1 MTRKEIIEKL
11 SKIKKLAK
19 EGVAGEMDAARER
32 LFALMDKYGITED
45 ELDENEEPDFFM
57 IDAQN
62 HEQLF
67 VQIYHTFFGT
77 DRPIYDISKMKAGD
91 RKFLSSH
98 GHGDKNAT
106 IGFRCTKS
114 ELVQII
120 YMFNSYLSDYKKQYA
135 AFEYAYY
142 HVNGLLPQKTGDVK
156 GKETNADLR
165 QVLELSNGIE
175 RHTVNK
181 AIENV

>member
-11 SKIKKLAK
+11 GKIKKLAEK
-19 EGVAGEMDAARER
+19 GVAGEMEAAHER
-32 LFALMDKYGITED
+32 LIALMDKYGITED
-45 ELDENEEPDFFM
+45 DLEEKEEPILYM
-57 IDAQN
+57 IDAEN

-67 VQIYHTFFGT
+67 VQVYHSFFSVE
-77 DRPIYDISKMKAGD
+77 RKVFDISKMKAGD
-91 RKFLSSH
+91 RKFFSKC

-106 IGFRCTKS
+106 IAIECTKS

-120 YMFNSYLSDYKKQYA
+120 YLFKSYLSDYKKQYA

-142 HVNGLLPQKTGDVK
+142 RVNKLLPKKTGDVE
-156 GKETNADLR
+156 GKETDVNLQ